1 MHFSFFMFFSV
12 SRHIPDETVCLIF
25 LVFQVFRHN
34 QFLQCVFVIL
44 NAFQGFLTYSRS
56 EVCVSNFACF
66 SVFLPS
72 SRSYS
77 VYFSFFTFFSVS
89 SNISSPTVCVFIL
102 HAFQFSRHLPGLRVY
117 IYHFSCFQC
126 FFPYSRNY
134 HVSVSFFFTFLS
146 FLAIIQVLQRAFLTF
161 QVIQCFSPYSMSNS
175 VCV

>member
-1 MHFSFFMFFSV
+1 MKECVSFSSFFRFLAITSSYSV
-12 SRHIPDETVCLIF
+12 YLSFLTHFRISWHIPGPT
-25 LVFQVFRHN
+25 
-34 QFLQCVFVIL
+34 
-44 NAFQGFLTYSRS
+44 
-56 EVCVSNFACF
+56 VCVSNFARF
-66 SVFLPS
+66 SVFSPS

-89 SNISSPTVCVFIL
+89 SNFSSPTVCVFIL

-134 HVSVSFFFTFLS
+134 HVSLFFFTFLS
-146 FLAIIQVLQRAFLTF
+146 FLAIIQVLQCAFLTF

-175 VCV
+175 ICV